1 MDDALPYLMR
11 GLRHVST
18 DSSVLVSSSKYLNNA
33 KLREWVATC
42 MLRRSGHDRPPT
54 ADTYE
59 LHLIMKEVQDR
70 DYVDALFED
79 ERKRNPQLDAW
90 LSERFMSKLSAKD
103 LEPCAPDTLGGTFHR
118 EVIQKGY
125 GIDIMPPLPAP
136 PASHLDYY
144 MMRNGQTHD
153 FEHILTGGGLDF
165 IGELVPYYT
174 RIVNVFKYFGPE
186 LAGELSVFNILGAM
200 RIMSRGMLHYP
211 QTWPAIVDAMER
223 GIKVGRES
231 DPIFMLKCEDVLN
244 LPLEEAREKLGVR
257 GARFVDTSA
266 QTAIYLEQVPV

>member
-18 DSSVLVSSSKYLNNA
+18 DSSVLVSSSKYLNNP
-33 KLREWVATC
+33 KLRDWVATN
-42 MLRRSGHDRPPT
+42 MLRRSGKDRPPT

-59 LHLIMKEVQDR
+59 LHLIMKEIQDR
-70 DYVDALFED
+70 DHVDALFEQ
-79 ERKRNPQLDAW
+79 ERQRNPQLDAW
-90 LSERFMSKLSAKD
+90 LSERFMSNLTAQDVKA
-103 LEPCAPDTLGGTFHR
+103 CAPDTLGGTFHR
-118 EVIQKGY
+118 EVIEKGY
-125 GIDIMPPLPAP
+125 SIEIMPPLPEP
-136 PASHLDYY
+136 PKSHLDYY

-165 IGELVPYYT
+165 IGELVPYYA
-174 RIVNVFKYFGPE
+174 RLVNVFKHLSPE

-223 GIKVGRES
+223 GIAVGRAS
-231 DPIFMLKCEDVLN
+231 DPIFMLKCEDALH
-244 LPLEEAREKLGVR
+244 LPLDVARERLGIR
-257 GARFVDTSA
+257 DARFVDTSA
-266 QTAIYLEQVPV
+266 ETAIYLEQV